1 MVGRQLGKARGRGAP
16 ISATRFLSAA
26 RQWNAELVKT
36 ALQSDP
42 HLTLAHDASGRTA
55 LHLCA
60 GSPVNK
66 SRRPASSSVATARAL
81 VAAGCD
87 VNHIHHIPDAAERFP
102 ATALWHAIARGHNR
116 ALARFLLN
124 AGSHPDY
131 CLWAVVWDDDLVTAR
146 LLHQHNAD
154 LNLTFHGETPLLYA
168 TRLRRTRMIKWLLRN
183 GADPNVADEEGR
195 TPLLYAVRRRH
206 SLAEVS
212 VLLKAGADVTA
223 EARDG
228 STPLS
233 RSATARDRRLSALL
247 NEFVRS

>member
-1 MVGRQLGKARGRGAP
+1 
-16 ISATRFLSAA
+16 
-26 RQWNAELVKT
+26 
-36 ALQSDP
+36 
-42 HLTLAHDASGRTA
+42 
-55 LHLCA
+55 
-60 GSPVNK
+60 
-66 SRRPASSSVATARAL
+66 
-81 VAAGCD
+81 
-87 VNHIHHIPDAAERFP
+87 
-102 ATALWHAIARGHNR
+102 
-116 ALARFLLN
+116 
-124 AGSHPDY
+124 
-131 CLWAVVWDDDLVTAR
+131 
-146 LLHQHNAD
+146 
-154 LNLTFHGETPLLYA
+154 
-168 TRLRRTRMIKWLLRN
+168 MIKWLLRN